1 MNVFI
6 SPPFGTYLNL
16 PNTNSI
22 RGSFTLE
29 PRKGLILQMLKTLR
43 YSNIHNGWINKIGLR
58 NPGIDYA
65 LQKYGKD
72 SIGEHN
78 IISIAILQK
87 SDVPIFLNKIPNNIN
102 LEINVSC
109 PNAEKEMV
117 DEDIHKFLNPERKWC
132 IIKVSPHINKNKL
145 DEYYEKGFRQFH
157 LSNTIPTPAGGLSG
171 KSLIPYNENNIK
183 YLRNKY
189 PDTTI
194 IGGGGIQTKE
204 DVYMYKSYGVNHV
217 SVSTLCFNP
226 YKFLK
231 FYMSIF

>member
-29 PRKGLILQMLKTLR
+29 PRKGLILQILKTLR

-78 IISIAILQK
+78 IISIGHFA
-87 SDVPIFLNKIPNNIN
+87 KI
-102 LEINVSC
+102 
-109 PNAEKEMV
+109 
-117 DEDIHKFLNPERKWC
+117 
-132 IIKVSPHINKNKL
+132 
-145 DEYYEKGFRQFH
+145 
-157 LSNTIPTPAGGLSG
+157 
-171 KSLIPYNENNIK
+171 
-183 YLRNKY
+183 
-189 PDTTI
+189 
-194 IGGGGIQTKE
+194 
-204 DVYMYKSYGVNHV
+204 
-217 SVSTLCFNP
+217 
-226 YKFLK
+226 
-231 FYMSIF
+231 